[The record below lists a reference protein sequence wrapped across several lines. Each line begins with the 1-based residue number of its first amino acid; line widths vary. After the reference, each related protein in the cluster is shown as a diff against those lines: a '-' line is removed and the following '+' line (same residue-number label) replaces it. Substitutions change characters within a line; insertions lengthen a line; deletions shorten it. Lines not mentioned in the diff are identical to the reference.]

1 MKRHLPTRLLVCAA
15 MVGTAS
21 LTAVAGF
28 GSTAGAGTPLTLT
41 CTTTTGNSTAQNVSG
56 CSGTAAIAA
65 DAGPAPTTGH
75 SVVEG
80 AVPKSSG
87 SVYSYDTFKSNK
99 TALARIKE
107 TLNTKPTTAECAATH
122 AGPGAQKIFGYVTY
136 TGSVLKSATIN
147 KKAYTTTATGM
158 VGGAA
163 KGADCIYKSGS
174 GSTRALCMCT
184 TRERPLSER
193 THVHRLIVES
203 PPGNPGGLSMFG
215 PPNLSLSWRRATA
228 RLSSSPRRWAL
239 LCLWV
244 QPHRGAWTVPKKG
257 GS

>member
-28 GSTAGAGTPLTLT
+28 GSTASAATPLTLT

-80 AVPKSSG
+80 SVPKSSG
-87 SVYSYDTFKSNK
+87 SVYSYDTFKSKK
-99 TALARIKE
+99 TALASIKE
-107 TLNTKPTTAECAATH
+107 TLNTKPTTSECAATH
-122 AGPGAQKIFGYVTY
+122 AGTGAQKIFGYVTY
-136 TGSVLKSATIN
+136 TGSVLKSAKVGSKT
-147 KKAYTTTATGM
+147 YTTTATGM

-163 KGADCIYKSGS
+163 KGADCIYKASS
-174 GSTRALCMCT
+174 GSTKGDLY
-184 TRERPLSER
+184 
-193 THVHRLIVES
+193 VYNK
-203 PPGNPGGLSMFG
+203 G
-215 PPNLSLSWRRATA
+215 
-228 RLSSSPRRWAL
+228 SSTL
-239 LCLWV
+239 
-244 QPHRGAWTVPKKG
+244 
-257 GS
+257 